1 MAREQ
6 QKDLAQRFIDAQ
18 SKGDVEALSSVL
30 APDAKHDL
38 LPASLG
44 VGQQDNEKK
53 LGIIKRAAT
62 ALGNKEIKILQTIQ
76 DVEQRK
82 TALFIEKQY
91 EFGPVQSFLVLN
103 FDADNSSI
111 THTIEFVNGE
121 AWKKLSARVQ

>member
-6 QKDLAQRFIDAQ
+6 QKGLAQRFINAQ
-18 SKGDVEALSSVL
+18 SKGDVDTLRSVL

-44 VGQQDNEKK
+44 
-53 LGIIKRAAT
+53 
-62 ALGNKEIKILQTIQ
+62 ILQTIK

-91 EFGPVQSFLVLN
+91 EFGPVQSFYVLN
-103 FDADNSSI
+103 FDADNSKI
-111 THTIEFVNGE
+111 THTIEFANGE
-121 AWKKLSARVQ
+121 AWKKLSARVQQSLEN